1 MLDYYS
7 MINYRE
13 VLYKKE
19 VHYIIAIVDNLLQA
33 YKKNKPEDHFRL
45 ITKSCKWLK

>member
-33 YKKNKPEDHFRL
+33 YKKISLK
-45 ITKSCKWLK
+45 ITSGL